1 MALKTLTEKHI
12 RAVELILKGET
23 NTSIGKKIGVSR
35 NSVAA
40 WKDDE
45 LFKAELSKQMQSLKS
60 KAEERLLMNLE
71 PLLDRLVDIALKSE
85 SDKTSLDAIIYGMN
99 RVLGTPTNK
108 AQDVPE
114 EDGKK
119 PIIDIDKMLIQI
131 NEKSGN
137 NQRE

>member
-45 LFKAELSKQMQSLKS
+45 LFKAELSKQRQALKS
-60 KAEERLLMNLE
+60 KADERLLMNLD
-71 PLLDRLVDIALKSE
+71 PLVDIALTSD
-85 SDKTSLDAIIYGMN
+85 SDKTSLDAIIYAIN

-137 NQRE
+137 N

>member
-1 MALKTLTEKHI
+1 LALKTLTEKHV

-45 LFKAELSKQMQSLKS
+45 LFKAELSKQRQALKS
-60 KAEERLLMNLE
+60 KADERLLMNLD
-71 PLLDRLVDIALKSE
+71 PLLDRLVDIALTSD
-85 SDKTSLDAIIYGMN
+85 SDKTSLDAIIYAIN

-137 NQRE
+137 N